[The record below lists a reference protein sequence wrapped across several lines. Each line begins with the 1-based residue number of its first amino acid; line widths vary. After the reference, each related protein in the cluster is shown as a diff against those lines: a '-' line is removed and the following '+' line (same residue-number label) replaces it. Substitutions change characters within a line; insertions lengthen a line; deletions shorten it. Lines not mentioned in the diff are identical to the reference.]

1 MQDFVNAADCYEG
14 LSMMHPEIEDY
25 KLYYAQAL
33 YKACLYQE
41 AMKVACQIDNPEYQS
56 QVFYAFLSMKIY
68 FLGVHAFICLLFS
81 SIILLKSAFKKK
93 KN

>member
-68 FLGVHAFICLLFS
+68 F
-81 SIILLKSAFKKK
+81 
-93 KN
+93 